1 MSKVAQFLGK
11 HPAVDGYT
19 LICVLEEISR
29 RVKVSPDTLLSVALV
44 DSKAADFLIRTV
56 AKLEP
61 KAN

>member
-1 MSKVAQFLGK
+1 MSKVGQFLAK
-11 HPAVDGYT
+11 HPKVDGYT
-19 LICVLEEISR
+19 LICVLDEISR

>member
-1 MSKVAQFLGK
+1 MSKVAQFLVK
-11 HPAVDGYT
+11 HPKVDGYT

-29 RVKVSPDTLLSVALV
+29 RVHVSADTLLSVALV
-44 DSKAADFLIRTV
+44 DSKAANYLIRTV

>member
-11 HPAVDGYT
+11 HPGVDGYT
-19 LICVLEEISR
+19 LICVLDEISR
-29 RVKVSPDTLLSVALV
+29 RVKVSADTLLSVALV